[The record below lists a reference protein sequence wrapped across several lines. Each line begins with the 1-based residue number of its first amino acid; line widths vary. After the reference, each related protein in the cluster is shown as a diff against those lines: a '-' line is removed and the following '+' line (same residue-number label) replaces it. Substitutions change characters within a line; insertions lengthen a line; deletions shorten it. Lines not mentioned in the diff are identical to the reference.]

1 MSVHPARK
9 GRLVEDSGT
18 KSWMVYEP
26 ESDSLHELNETAR
39 AIWELCD
46 GKTDPSEMARAV
58 SEVTG
63 MNLEESQSVV
73 TNTIESLAGRD
84 LVGYE
89 D

>member
-1 MSVHPARK
+1 MSVYPARK

-46 GKTDPSEMARAV
+46 GRTDPAEMARAV

-63 MNLEESQSVV
+63 MELEDSQSVV
-73 TNTIESLAGRD
+73 TDTVENLASRD
-84 LVGYE
+84 LVAYE